1 MGNAAAVIERNSVGK
16 KNGTVFSEKDILKI
30 LSSKSQVV
38 RYAYAPVDNGVYTKA
53 EYNDFVKRH
62 NVPTAKTKK
71 PSWKAGDPKPCTW
84 QIVVEYEPKSKSDD
98 AAAWFQSGVN
108 HRKKIN
114 PSEFSKYEDK
124 LSTAKRFQDK
134 PVMRSASVIME
145 GEIDETSA
153 VIPAAE
159 SPVAPSFDPFLECA
173 EGMISELLSK
183 NFGTLRAELLTIA
196 KENLRLKEENN
207 ILRGR
212 LDAIRVGIGESLEI
226 IESMSV

>member
-16 KNGTVFSEKDILKI
+16 KNGTVFSEKDIQKI

-38 RYAYAPVDNGVYTKA
+38 RYAYAPVDNGVYTRA

-108 HRKKIN
+108 HRKKIS

-124 LSTAKRFQDK
+124 LSKAKRFQDK
-134 PVMRSASVIME
+134 PVMRGA
-145 GEIDETSA
+145 A
-153 VIPAAE
+153 VIADDTVEEALVDILVAE
-159 SPVAPSFDPFLECA
+159 SPSVPSFDPFLECA

-183 NFGTLRAELLTIA
+183 DFGTLRAELLAIA
-196 KENLRLKEENN
+196 KENLRMKEENN

-212 LDAIRVGIGESLEI
+212 LDAIRVGIGESLET